1 MVRTRKLL
9 GISMIGAFGWTLW
22 RIRRTRA
29 LHHLL
34 LTRVRGEYREMPGLS
49 LTLAQACRLWQ
60 LDPRTTRRLLD
71 ALIRGGVVYRTGVG
85 RFVAVPS

>member
-9 GISMIGAFGWTLW
+9 GISMIGAFGWTAW

-71 ALIRGGVVYRTGVG
+71 ALIRGGVVYRTGAG
-85 RFVAVPS
+85 RFVAVPK